1 MAGVDARSCEW
12 VFLLHHPDSYD
23 DVLCTDD
30 CIPWSFCYSCFDW
43 FPFAS
48 TGESHDLYICPVNTM
63 TFNSLLASDQ
73 LLQHHHNNNHGPQLF
88 DINTIKW
95 IFSPS
100 SEPVLFLFSPSCDIY
115 CTACTFLR
123 LIKPSVSVVLQLVL
137 TLFARLLFWQL
148 GQGRKKC
155 KRCVLTRVLMAII
168 DHNTWWQ
175 AEGRKLL
182 APPAARTRL
191 TSNSAA
197 TSRAVLHFLFVLFL
211 FWFVVLHHL
220 LLQELFRPLPLSPLI
235 QQIDGYRQRVN

>member
-1 MAGVDARSCEW
+1 MEW
-12 VFLLHHPDSYD
+12 LVLTHGAVNEFIFCINLIRMMTF
-23 DVLCTDD
+23 LCTDD

-43 FPFAS
+43 FTLAS

-73 LLQHHHNNNHGPQLF
+73 LLQHHHNNNQGPQLF

-100 SEPVLFLFSPSCDIY
+100 SELVLFLFSPSCDIY

-137 TLFARLLFWQL
+137 TLWL

-182 APPAARTRL
+182 GLPARPRL
-191 TSNSAA
+191 
-197 TSRAVLHFLFVLFL
+197 
-211 FWFVVLHHL
+211 
-220 LLQELFRPLPLSPLI
+220 LP
-235 QQIDGYRQRVN
+235 GHA